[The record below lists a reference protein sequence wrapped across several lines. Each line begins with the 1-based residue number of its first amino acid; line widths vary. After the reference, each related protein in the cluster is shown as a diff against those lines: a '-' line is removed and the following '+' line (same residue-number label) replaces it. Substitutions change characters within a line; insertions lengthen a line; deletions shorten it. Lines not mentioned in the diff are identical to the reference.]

1 MNKERLI
8 EMVIS
13 IKMSINKIKICY
25 TVYNG
30 GDLL

>member
-8 EMVIS
+8 EIVIS
-13 IKMSINKIKICY
+13 TKKCINKIKICY
-25 TVYNG
+25 TAYNG